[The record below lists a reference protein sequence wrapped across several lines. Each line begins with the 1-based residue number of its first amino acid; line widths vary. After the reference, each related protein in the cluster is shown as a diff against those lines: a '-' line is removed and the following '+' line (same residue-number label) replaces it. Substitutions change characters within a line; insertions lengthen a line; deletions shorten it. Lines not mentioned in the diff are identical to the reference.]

1 MIAVRRVAVKPMT
14 RKLIILAVCIG
25 MTVLPA
31 CSPKGPS
38 ETDPGIAALGTA
50 VAQTATAAA
59 LSGGEVN
66 DLATAEAKATEKA
79 RDVQATQTARAVGQ
93 SGSEAAEATLA
104 APMVA
109 ELPQYGLDKSSGR
122 PAWLHDPLVLEISG
136 YQQMTYGN
144 DHMEVTAADFVLAA
158 DLTWDTQYGSSG
170 CGFMFRSDGNQD
182 KPNMYLI
189 LATRF
194 ANGHVI
200 FSALADGEIANVHDF
215 YPKTNDK
222 SFQWQNGTTNR
233 LAIVAR
239 GNLIEIYTNG
249 VKIGEVDTTKPPTQ
263 LPSPPKPF
271 PPIDQSDAAAMQA
284 YQNQLKEYQDILKQ
298 QEAMFRTAQKNY
310 NERMAVFDEGFLA
323 FVAASESGKTKCTFE
338 DAWLWLLEP

>member
-1 MIAVRRVAVKPMT
+1 MRRMKRSKT
-14 RKLIILAVCIG
+14 IFLTICILAIALQG
-25 MTVLPA
+25 
-31 CSPKGPS
+31 CSTFVGEK
-38 ETDPGIAALGTA
+38 EDPELAALGTK

-59 LSGGEVN
+59 LNSGDVN
-66 DLATAEAKATEKA
+66 DLATAEAKATQKGQE
-79 RDVQATQTARAVGQ
+79 VLATQTARALGQ
-93 SGSEAAEATLA
+93 SEGQVAEATLA

-144 DHMEVTAADFVLAA
+144 DHMEVTAADFVLAT

-182 KPNMYLI
+182 KPNMYMI
-189 LATRF
+189 LASRF
-194 ANGHVI
+194 GNGHVI

-215 YPKTNDK
+215 YPKSEDQ

-233 LAIVAR
+233 LAVVAR
-239 GNLIEIYTNG
+239 GTLIEVYTNG
-249 VKIGEVDTTKPPTQ
+249 VKIGEVDTTQPPKR
-263 LPSPPKPF
+263 LPSPPKPLAPF
-271 PPIDQSDAAAMQA
+271 DQSNTAAVASYQA
-284 YQNQLKEYQDILKQ
+284 QLKEYEEIVKQSEVMYQSALK
-298 QEAMFRTAQKNY
+298 KY
-310 NERMAVFDEGFLA
+310 NERIAIFDEGFLG

>member
-1 MIAVRRVAVKPMT
+1 MKSLTQISMALSV
-14 RKLIILAVCIG
+14 LIGLV
-25 MTVLPA
+25 VLPA
-31 CSPKGPS
+31 CSQTSPAEK
-38 ETDPGIAALGTA
+38 DPEVARLSTT

-59 LSGGEVN
+59 LNSGEVN
-66 DLATAEAKATEKA
+66 ELATAEAKATEKA
-79 RDVQATQTARAVGQ
+79 LGVQATQTARAVGQ
-93 SGSEAAEATLA
+93 SDSQVAEATLA

-109 ELPQYGLDKSSGR
+109 ELPQYGLDKFSGR
-122 PAWLHDPLVLEISG
+122 PAWLHEPLVLEISG

-182 KPNMYLI
+182 KPNMYMI

-215 YPKTNDK
+215 YPKTNDR

-233 LAIVAR
+233 LAVVAR
-239 GNLIEIYTNG
+239 GTLIEIYTNG
-249 VKIGEVDTTKPPTQ
+249 VKIGEVDTTKPPTR
-263 LPSPPKPF
+263 LPSPPKPI
-271 PPIDQSDAAAMQA
+271 PPIDQTNAAAVQA
-284 YQNQLKEYQDILKQ
+284 YQNQLNEYQEILKQ

-310 NERMAVFDEGFLA
+310 NERMAIFDEGFLA
-323 FVAASESGKTKCTFE
+323 FVAASESGRTVCTFE

>member
-1 MIAVRRVAVKPMT
+1 MKHQAQNLMI
-14 RKLIILAVCIG
+14 LIVCTGLA
-25 MTVLPA
+25 VLPA
-31 CSPKGPS
+31 CAPKGP
-38 ETDPGIAALGTA
+38 AAGDQAVAQLGTA
-50 VAQTATAAA
+50 VAQTATAAGME
-59 LSGGEVN
+59 SGEIN
-66 DLATAEAKATEKA
+66 ELATAEANATEKA

-93 SGSEAAEATLA
+93 SDSQIAEATLA

-109 ELPQYGLDKSSGR
+109 ELPQYGLDKTSGR

-144 DHMEVTAADFVLAA
+144 DHPEVTAADFVLAA

-182 KPNMYLI
+182 KPNMYMV

-194 ANGHVI
+194 ASGHVL

-215 YPKTNDK
+215 YPKTSDQ

-233 LAIVAR
+233 LAVVAR
-239 GNLIEIYTNG
+239 GTLIEIYTNG
-249 VKIGEVDTTKPPTQ
+249 VKIGEVDTTKPPTR
-263 LPSPPKPF
+263 LPSPPKPI
-271 PPIDQSDAAAMQA
+271 PPVDQTNAAALQA
-284 YQNQLKEYQDILKQ
+284 YQNQMKEYQEIIEQ
-298 QEAMFRTAQKNY
+298 QEAMFRSAQKKY
-310 NERMAVFDEGFLA
+310 NERIAIFDEGFLA
-323 FVAASESGKTKCTFE
+323 FVAASESGRTVCTFE